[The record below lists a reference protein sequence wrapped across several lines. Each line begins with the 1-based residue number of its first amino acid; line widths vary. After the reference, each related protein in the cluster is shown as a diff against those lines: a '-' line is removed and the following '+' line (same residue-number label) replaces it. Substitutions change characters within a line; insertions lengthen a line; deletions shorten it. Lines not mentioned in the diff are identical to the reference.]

1 MITVYQDNGDI
12 EGATL
17 ELKAPLEK
25 TNNKAVLNIIRFQLL
40 DIQKNSGKRQAA
52 IDNLRSIIRENL
64 K

>member
-1 MITVYQDNGDI
+1 MAIYKVQPWNQKP
-12 EGATL
+12 L
-17 ELKAPLEK
+17 LEK

-40 DIQKNSGKRQAA
+40 DIQKNSGQTQAA

>member
-12 EGATL
+12 ESAIL

-40 DIQKNSGKRQAA
+40 DIQKNSGQTQAA

>member
-40 DIQKNSGKRQAA
+40 DIQKNSGQTQAA
-52 IDNLRSIIRENL
+52 IDNLRSIIEENL